1 MSKIGFLVIAF
12 TALGLMVLSV
22 WRDRKS
28 ARWRSQGLCH
38 QCGAHLGAGSI
49 SVPQHLLSPARKVR
63 ICGGCAQER
72 RIQRW
77 IFASFALVG
86 LIALAVWW
94 SLQRS

>member
-49 SVPQHLLSPARKVR
+49 PVPQHLLSPAKKVR

-77 IFASFALVG
+77 ILAGFALVG

>member
-12 TALGLMVLSV
+12 TALGLMLLSV

-38 QCGAHLGAGSI
+38 QCGAQLGAGTI
-49 SVPQHLLSPARKVR
+49 SVPQHLLSPAQKVR

-77 IFASFALVG
+77 ILASFALLG
-86 LIALAVWW
+86 LVATGIWYLVRQA
-94 SLQRS
+94 

>member
-12 TALGLMVLSV
+12 TALGLMVLSA

-38 QCGAHLGAGSI
+38 QCGAHLGAGTI
-49 SVPQHLLSPARKVR
+49 SVPQHRLSPARKVR

-77 IFASFALVG
+77 ILASFALIG
-86 LIALAVWW
+86 LIAAAVWW
-94 SLQRS
+94 WLHQA

>member
-12 TALGLMVLSV
+12 TALALMVLSV

-28 ARWRSQGLCH
+28 ARWRNQGLCH

-49 SVPQHLLSPARKVR
+49 SVSQHLLSPAQKVR

-77 IFASFALVG
+77 MLASFALIG
-86 LIALAVWW
+86 LVAATLWW
-94 SLQRS
+94 WLHHR